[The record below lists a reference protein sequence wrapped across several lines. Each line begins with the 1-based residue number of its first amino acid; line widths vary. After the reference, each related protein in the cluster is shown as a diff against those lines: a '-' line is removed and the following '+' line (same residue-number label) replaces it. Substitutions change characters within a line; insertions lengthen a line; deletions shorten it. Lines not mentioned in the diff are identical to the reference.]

1 MNNDWYEPPL
11 KFPRPFE
18 WREPDENGT
27 REIHA
32 DNPTLLPCWDML
44 FVDWITEMSLSTED
58 LEYYYDILNND
69 TRLSNV
75 IDRVVFERAKFNGG
89 GLVVGYDK
97 RGRAD
102 EVPAELEVGGFVI
115 TAKAV
120 REIGVDVLYQML
132 HEADPQYKE
141 KRNEIQI

>member
-11 KFPRPFE
+11 KFPRPILG
-18 WREPDENGT
+18 RKPDKNGWLEN
-27 REIHA
+27 HP
-32 DNPTLLPCWDML
+32 DNPTLHPCWDML
-44 FVDWITEMSLSTED
+44 FVDWITEKALSTED
-58 LEYYYDILNND
+58 LEYYYEILNND
-69 TRLSNV
+69 LVLSDV

-115 TAKAV
+115 TKKAV
-120 REIGVDVLYQML
+120 DEIGVDVLYQML

-141 KRNEIQI
+141 KK

>member
-11 KFPRPFE
+11 KFPRPILG
-18 WREPDENGT
+18 RQPDENGT
-27 REIHA
+27 LEIHA
-32 DNPTLLPCWDML
+32 DNPCLHPCWDSI
-44 FVDWITEMSLSTED
+44 FVDWVTEQALSTED

-69 TRLSNV
+69 TRLSDV
-75 IDRVVFERAKFNGG
+75 IDRVVFERAKFYGG

-120 REIGVDVLYQML
+120 REIRADKLYQML
-132 HEADPQYKE
+132 HDADPKLKE
-141 KRNEIQI
+141 KK

>member
-1 MNNDWYEPPL
+1 MNDWYEPPL
-11 KFPRPFE
+11 KFPRPTFG
-18 WREPDENGT
+18 RKPDRNCKL
-27 REIHA
+27 EIHA
-32 DNPTLLPCWDML
+32 DNPTLHPCWDML

-58 LEYYYDILNND
+58 LEYYYGILNND

-102 EVPAELEVGGFVI
+102 EIPAQLEVGSFVI
-115 TAKAV
+115 TSKAV
-120 REIGVDVLYQML
+120 REIGADKLYQML

-141 KRNEIQI
+141 KK